1 MIGYDILGL
10 LQTVLNIKN
19 NYDTVSL
26 KPNRYS
32 KL

>member
-10 LQTVLNIKN
+10 FQTVLNMKN
-19 NYDTVSL
+19 NYDTVFL